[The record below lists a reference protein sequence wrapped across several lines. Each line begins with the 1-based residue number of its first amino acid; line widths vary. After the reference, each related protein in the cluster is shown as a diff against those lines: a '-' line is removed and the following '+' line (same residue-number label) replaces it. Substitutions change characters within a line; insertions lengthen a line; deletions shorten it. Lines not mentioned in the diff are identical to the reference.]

1 MEMLQAAGPLR
12 AGDVSLVV
20 IERGRLQ
27 SASGDAGYWISAF
40 KEVHA
45 VIVSDV
51 NGVRALAMDSSEIP
65 LDALIE
71 EVPGLAA
78 LLSEL

>member
-65 LDALIE
+65 LDALME

>member
-12 AGDVSLVV
+12 VGDVTLVS
-20 IERGRLQ
+20 IERVRLQ

-45 VIVSDV
+45 VIVRDA
-51 NGVRALAMDSSEIP
+51 NGLRALAMDSSEIP